1 MGTIDSALFSRLSGH
16 AGLKA
21 LVSSR
26 IYPPPAPQNA
36 AYPLVTYQEIDR
48 QPIHVMGGTAGV
60 VHIRCQI
67 DCWAETLAAAKAVAA
82 QVAAALDNYSG
93 TSDGI
98 VIKNSFLES
107 GQSSPYDDSEGLHR
121 YIQDFL
127 IEYVG

>member
-1 MGTIDSALFSRLSGH
+1 VGTIDSALFSRLSGH

-60 VHIRCQI
+60 VHIRYQV
-67 DCWAETLAAAKAVAA
+67 DSWAETLAGAKAVAA

-93 TSDGI
+93 TSDGV
-98 VIKNSFLES
+98 VIKNSFLDS
-107 GQSSPYDDSEGLHR
+107 GQSSPYDDSDGLHR

>member
-26 IYPPPAPQNA
+26 IYRPPAPQNA

-60 VHIRCQI
+60 VHIRYQI

-82 QVAAALDNYSG
+82 QVEAALDNYSG
-93 TSDGI
+93 TSDGV
-98 VIKNSFLES
+98 VIRNSFLDS